1 MSKKPVLSINLMT
14 FEPVKQPMSF
24 TFYKDS
30 LPKFVPLNTDD
41 IPLEYLP
48 NGKEN
53 DKKKDLTLYTDFA
66 FHEDG
71 EVNLEVDLTQ
81 SRNFA
86 RHYYRHVLFKQL
98 EAAGYVLRDNFI
110 GDIEVW
116 RKSTTASESD
126 VYHFYDVFGLRIQ
139 MMRMTGFPELVFYY
153 VGRSRILL
161 ADMLTLDDN
170 VTSSVTR
177 VRYGEKIYHRKW
189 LPSEAHDNLGKVF
202 PVINNKMR
210 ELYGS
215 LPTKPKENTYL
226 KIKTQLDTFRTEVL
240 FSEAIKAAFSFHGDD
255 LITIDNNKV
264 FKVNYGSNQI
274 VLGLNERHTVYSPK
288 KSLRE
293 FGPYKIPDKPVKFI
307 MIYFEKDKNLA
318 NELYLALSGRIKNAE
333 GKHDFNPNVESIYR
347 FVRLNFA
354 LDIKNSLS
362 IKTDEEPIEALNR
375 FVDNVDM
382 DVETNHYIAIYLSE
396 TSKEEAEA
404 HQDLFYYRMKEKLLN
419 HHVSTQVIYKDSVR
433 NTFFK
438 RYFMINIAS
447 AILAKAGGIPW
458 QLHSQPKKD
467 LVVGI
472 GAFKSEKIGVNYIGS
487 AISFNNDGS
496 FREFDCMSEN
506 ETSLLAQKIKLM
518 VRDFVEH
525 YGEPERLVIHFY
537 KNMSYKELK
546 PIQEALH
553 NLGYPVMP
561 VVILKINKTAS
572 TDYIAFDTS
581 WPGLMPE
588 SGTIVQIAENTY
600 LLFNNTFYTYNTGT
614 AQVESWNLPLKIGF
628 QSTHPKT
635 LKDKAVISELLNQ
648 VYQFSRIYY
657 KSVKQ
662 QNLPVTISYPEM
674 VAKIFPWFEGEAL
687 SEFAKNNL
695 WFL

>member
-1 MSKKPVLSINLMT
+1 MSKNPVLSINLMT

-30 LPKFVPLNTDD
+30 RPKFVPLNTDD
-41 IPLEYLP
+41 IPFEYLP
-48 NGKEN
+48 NGKEK

-86 RHYYRHVLFKQL
+86 RHYYRHVLYKRL
-98 EAAGYVLRDNFI
+98 EAAGHVLRDNFI

-116 RKSTTASESD
+116 RESTTASESD

-153 VGRSRILL
+153 VGRSRIHL

-177 VRYGEKIYHRKW
+177 VRYGEKICHRKW
-189 LPSEAHDNLGKVF
+189 LPSEAHDNLDKVF

-226 KIKTQLDTFRTEVL
+226 KIKHQLDTFRTEVL
-240 FSEAIKAAFSFHGDD
+240 FSEAIKAAFSFHGND
-255 LITIDNNKV
+255 LITVDNSKI
-264 FKVNYGSNQI
+264 FKVNYGSNKI
-274 VLGLNERHTVYSPK
+274 VVGLNEKHTVYSPK
-288 KSLRE
+288 MSLKE
-293 FGPYKIPDKPVKFI
+293 FGPYQIPDKPVKFI
-307 MIYFEKDKNLA
+307 MIFFEEDKDIA
-318 NELYLALSGRIKNAE
+318 NELYLSLSGKTKNEE
-333 GKHDFNPNVESIYR
+333 GKYVFNPDKESIHR
-347 FVRLNFA
+347 FARIMFV
-354 LDIKNSLS
+354 LDIENSLS
-362 IKTDEEPIEALNR
+362 IKPKQEPIAALSKFIDEA
-375 FVDNVDM
+375 DI
-382 DVETNHYIAIYLSE
+382 DVKANHYIAVYLSP
-396 TSKEEAEA
+396 TSKEEAEV

-419 HHVSTQVIYKDSVR
+419 HHISTQVIYKDNVHHKY
-433 NTFFK
+433 FK
-438 RYFMINIAS
+438 QYFMINIAS

-458 QLHSQPKKD
+458 QLYSQKKKD

-496 FREFDCMSEN
+496 FREFDCMSEG

-525 YGEPERLVIHFY
+525 YGKPERLVIHFY

-546 PIQEALH
+546 PIQQALH
-553 NLGYPVMP
+553 NLGYPDMP

-581 WPGLMPE
+581 WPGLMPG
-588 SGTIVQIAENTY
+588 SGTIVQIAENAY
-600 LLFNNTFYTYNTGT
+600 LLFNNTLYANNGSTS
-614 AQVESWNLPLKIGF
+614 QVESWNLPLKISF